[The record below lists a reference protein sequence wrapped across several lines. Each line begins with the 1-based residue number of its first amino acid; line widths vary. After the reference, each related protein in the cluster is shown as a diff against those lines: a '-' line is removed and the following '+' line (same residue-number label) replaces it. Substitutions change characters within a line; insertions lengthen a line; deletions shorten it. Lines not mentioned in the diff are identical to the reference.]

1 MSTDIADWM
10 TAKTFHPRLTITTG
24 ATDAVLAAVRQGLER
39 VGYKAQEATP
49 ARIRLRHHDWFAI
62 VSGKWERTEV
72 VLSAGDGSVLVEVT
86 KGAANR
92 TGRKKGQQALNA
104 AAAMLRQQGIE
115 LTVGPWHKAP

>member
-24 ATDAVLAAVRQGLER
+24 ATGAVLAAVRQELER
-39 VGYKAQEATP
+39 VGYKVQEATP

-72 VLSAGDGSVLVEVT
+72 VLSPGDGSVLVEVT
-86 KGAANR
+86 KGAENR
-92 TGRKKGQQALNA
+92 TGRKRGRQALEA
-104 AAAMLRQQGIE
+104 AVAALSTQGTD
-115 LTVGPWHKAP
+115 LTVSEWHK